1 MPGVTVPNDGKLT
14 ESLSSQ
20 IFERLIF
27 SHVATSYSSVVRGLD
42 IGVSSSRHFSKK
54 ASEMQE
60 AFA

>member
-54 ASEMQE
+54 APEMQE